1 MSGTEIRITL
11 DDRLVA
17 AGLAKAPGVIQRN
30 VSDALSR
37 GAEETA
43 REMKAALVSNRSA
56 ARSALLLS
64 IRPLR
69 IGEMRYFVAPGVN
82 YARMVEE
89 GTGPAAGR
97 ASYMPDP
104 SKLEDYV
111 KQRAG
116 ITLKGRKG
124 SASRR
129 SQLAEIRDRAW
140 GLALY
145 IKEHGTKPHPFVA
158 PTRDL
163 MDPKIRV
170 MVAAAVNK
178 SLREIF
184 A

>member
-1 MSGTEIRITL
+1 MTTEIKITL
-11 DDRLVA
+11 DDRLVV
-17 AGLAKAPGVIQRN
+17 AGIARAPEVIIRN
-30 VSDALSR
+30 VDEALSTAAQDTAAVMRLQASRYDSR
-37 GAEETA
+37 GLR
-43 REMKAALVSNRSA
+43 RESVHVEKLAPMH
-56 ARSALLLS
+56 
-64 IRPLR
+64 
-69 IGEMRYFVAPGVN
+69 YFVGPGIDPIR
-82 YARMVEE
+82 ARAGEE

-116 ITLKGRKG
+116 ITLRGRKG

-140 GLALY
+140 ALALH
-145 IKEHGTKPHPFVA
+145 IKRYGTKAAPIVA

-163 MDPKIRV
+163 MEPKIRV
-170 MVAAAVNK
+170 MAAAAVNK